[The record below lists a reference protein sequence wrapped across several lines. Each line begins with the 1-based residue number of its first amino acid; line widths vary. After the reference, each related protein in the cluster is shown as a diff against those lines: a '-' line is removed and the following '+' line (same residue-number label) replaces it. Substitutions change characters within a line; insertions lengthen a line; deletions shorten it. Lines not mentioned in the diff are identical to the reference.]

1 MSDLSKDKIGTSIGS
16 DLSKIKTDYLLSI
29 PDVIDAVE
37 AASTVAAWFVKV
49 EKSFTK
55 FAVKNKPKYK
65 LEKYICFHKDLKYG
79 VYQDEGRFYFVS
91 IMRPKKFLGIE
102 SEFTIQVVCEILTD
116 TLDDAYL
123 EKSSIAGATL
133 LRKDTNSEKNFF
145 KAVTDYDEHKI
156 KLIAKAKM
164 AELEKKRE
172 KEKKEKERKAY
183 EERKAREKRQA
194 EEARIAEEERI
205 AEEKRQAEE
214 ARIAEEE
221 KKEKVALLKEKY
233 GENIAK
239 EFEAGRI
246 AIGMPI
252 SYVEDIWGSGHDRKR
267 NVSKDGEIIKE
278 KFGKYHKTDGRT
290 GKKSSKT
297 YFKLEVEFEKSE
309 NGNSWLVTGFRDL

>member
-1 MSDLSKDKIGTSIGS
+1 MNDLSNKSKNGKSSGS
-16 DLSKIKTDYLLSI
+16 DLSKFKIDYLLSI
-29 PDVIDAVE
+29 SDVIDVAE
-37 AASTVAAWFVKV
+37 AANTVGTWFTKV
-49 EKSFTK
+49 EKSFYK

-102 SEFTIQVVCEILTD
+102 SEFTIQVVSEILTD
-116 TLDDAYL
+116 KLDDADL
-123 EKSSIAGATL
+123 EKSAIRGATL
-133 LRKDTNSEKNFF
+133 LRRDTNSEKNFF
-145 KAVTDYDEHKI
+145 QAVIDYDKHVI
-156 KLIAKAKM
+156 DLIAKEEI

-172 KEKKEKERKAY
+172 EEKKRKAY
-183 EERKAREKRQA
+183 EERL
-194 EEARIAEEERI
+194 
-205 AEEKRQAEE
+205 AEEKRQAEA
-214 ARIAEEE
+214 ARRAEE
-221 KKEKVALLKEKY
+221 KKKKIALLKEKY

-278 KFGKYHKTDGRT
+278 KFGKYHKKDGRT

-297 YFKLEVEFEKSE
+297 YYKLEVEFERNEK
-309 NGNSWLVTGFRDL
+309 GNSWLVTGFRDL

>member
-1 MSDLSKDKIGTSIGS
+1 MNDLSNKSKNGKSSGS
-16 DLSKIKTDYLLSI
+16 DLSKFKIDYLLSI
-29 PDVIDAVE
+29 SDVIDVAE
-37 AASTVAAWFVKV
+37 AANTVGTWFTKV
-49 EKSFTK
+49 EKSFYK

-102 SEFTIQVVCEILTD
+102 SEFTIQVVSEILTD
-116 TLDDAYL
+116 KLDDADL
-123 EKSSIAGATL
+123 EKSAIRGATL
-133 LRKDTNSEKNFF
+133 LRRDTNSEKNFF
-145 KAVTDYDEHKI
+145 QAVIDYDKHVI
-156 KLIAKAKM
+156 DLIAKEEI

-172 KEKKEKERKAY
+172 EEKKRKAY
-183 EERKAREKRQA
+183 EERKA
-194 EEARIAEEERI
+194 
-205 AEEKRQAEE
+205 EEKRQAEA
-214 ARIAEEE
+214 ARKAEEE
-221 KKEKVALLKEKY
+221 RLAEEERQAEAARRAEEKKKKIALLKEKY

-278 KFGKYHKTDGRT
+278 KFGKYHKKDGRT

-297 YFKLEVEFEKSE
+297 YYKLEVEFERNEK
-309 NGNSWLVTGFRDL
+309 GNSWLVTGFRDL

>member
-1 MSDLSKDKIGTSIGS
+1 MNDLSNKSKNGKSSGS
-16 DLSKIKTDYLLSI
+16 DLSKFKIDYLLSI
-29 PDVIDAVE
+29 SDVIDVAE
-37 AASTVAAWFVKV
+37 AANTVGTWFTKV
-49 EKSFTK
+49 EKSFYK

-102 SEFTIQVVCEILTD
+102 SEFTIQVVSEILTD
-116 TLDDAYL
+116 KLDDADL
-123 EKSSIAGATL
+123 EKSAIRGATL
-133 LRKDTNSEKNFF
+133 LRRDTNSEKNFF
-145 KAVTDYDEHKI
+145 QAVIDYDKHVI
-156 KLIAKAKM
+156 DLIAKEEI

-172 KEKKEKERKAY
+172 EEKKRKAY
-183 EERKAREKRQA
+183 EERKAEEKRQA
-194 EEARIAEEERI
+194 EAARKAEEERL
-205 AEEKRQAEE
+205 AEEKRQAEA
-214 ARIAEEE
+214 ARRAEE
-221 KKEKVALLKEKY
+221 KKKKIALLKEKY

-278 KFGKYHKTDGRT
+278 KFGKYHKKDGRT

-297 YFKLEVEFEKSE
+297 YYKLEVEFERNEK
-309 NGNSWLVTGFRDL
+309 GNSWLVTGFRDL

>member
-1 MSDLSKDKIGTSIGS
+1 MNDLSNKSKNGKSSGS
-16 DLSKIKTDYLLSI
+16 DLSKFKIDYLLSI
-29 PDVIDAVE
+29 SDVIDVAE
-37 AASTVAAWFVKV
+37 AANTVGTWFTKV
-49 EKSFTK
+49 EKSFYK

-102 SEFTIQVVCEILTD
+102 SEFTIQVVSEILTD
-116 TLDDAYL
+116 KLDDADI
-123 EKSSIAGATL
+123 EKSAIRGATL
-133 LRKDTNSEKNFF
+133 LRRDTNSEKNFF
-145 KAVTDYDEHKI
+145 QAVIDYDKHVI
-156 KLIAKAKM
+156 DLIAKEEI

-172 KEKKEKERKAY
+172 EEKKRKAY
-183 EERKAREKRQA
+183 EERKAEEKRQA
-194 EEARIAEEERI
+194 EAARKAEEERL
-205 AEEKRQAEE
+205 AEEKRQAEA
-214 ARIAEEE
+214 ARRAEE
-221 KKEKVALLKEKY
+221 KKKKIALLKEKY

-278 KFGKYHKTDGRT
+278 KFGKYHKKDGRT

-297 YFKLEVEFEKSE
+297 YYKLEVEFERNEK
-309 NGNSWLVTGFRDL
+309 GNSWLVTGFRDL

>member
-1 MSDLSKDKIGTSIGS
+1 MNDLSNKSKNGKSSGS
-16 DLSKIKTDYLLSI
+16 DLTKFKIDYLLSI
-29 PDVIDAVE
+29 SDVIDVAE
-37 AASTVAAWFVKV
+37 AANTVGTWFTKV
-49 EKSFTK
+49 EKSFYK

-102 SEFTIQVVCEILTD
+102 SEFTIQVVSEILTD
-116 TLDDAYL
+116 KLDDADI
-123 EKSSIAGATL
+123 EKSAIRGATL
-133 LRKDTNSEKNFF
+133 LRRDTNSEKNFF
-145 KAVTDYDEHKI
+145 QAVIDYDKHVI
-156 KLIAKAKM
+156 DLIAKEEI

-172 KEKKEKERKAY
+172 EEKKRKAY
-183 EERKAREKRQA
+183 EERKAEEKRQA
-194 EEARIAEEERI
+194 EAARKAEEERL
-205 AEEKRQAEE
+205 AEEKRQAEA
-214 ARIAEEE
+214 ARRAEE
-221 KKEKVALLKEKY
+221 KKKKIALLKEKY

-278 KFGKYHKTDGRT
+278 KFGKYHKKDGRT

-297 YFKLEVEFEKSE
+297 YYKLEVEFERNEK
-309 NGNSWLVTGFRDL
+309 GNSWLVTGFRDL

>member
-1 MSDLSKDKIGTSIGS
+1 MNDLSNKSKNGKSSGS
-16 DLSKIKTDYLLSI
+16 DLSKFKIDYLLSI
-29 PDVIDAVE
+29 SDVIDVAE
-37 AASTVAAWFVKV
+37 AANTVGTWFTKV
-49 EKSFTK
+49 EKSFYK

-102 SEFTIQVVCEILTD
+102 SEFTIQVVSEILTD
-116 TLDDAYL
+116 KLDDADL
-123 EKSSIAGATL
+123 EKSAIRGATL
-133 LRKDTNSEKNFF
+133 LRRDTNSEKNFF
-145 KAVTDYDEHKI
+145 QAVIDYDKHVI
-156 KLIAKAKM
+156 DLIAKEEI

-172 KEKKEKERKAY
+172 EEKKRKAY
-183 EERKAREKRQA
+183 EERKAEEKRQA
-194 EEARIAEEERI
+194 EAARKAEEERL
-205 AEEKRQAEE
+205 AEEKRQAEA
-214 ARIAEEE
+214 ARRAEE
-221 KKEKVALLKEKY
+221 KKKKIALLKEKY

-252 SYVEDIWGSGHDRKR
+252 SYVEEIWGSGHDRKR

-278 KFGKYHKTDGRT
+278 KFGKYHKKDGRT

-297 YFKLEVEFEKSE
+297 YYKLEVEFERNEK
-309 NGNSWLVTGFRDL
+309 GNSWLVTGFRDL

>member
-1 MSDLSKDKIGTSIGS
+1 MSDLSKDKIQTSIGS

-29 PDVIDAVE
+29 PDVIDVVE

-156 KLIAKAKM
+156 NLIAKAKA
-164 AELEKKRE
+164 AELQEQRE
-172 KEKKEKERKAY
+172 KENKEKERKAY
-183 EERKAREKRQA
+183 EYRK
-194 EEARIAEEERI
+194 

-214 ARIAEEE
+214 ARKAEEE

-278 KFGKYHKTDGRT
+278 KFGKYHKKDART

>member
-49 EKSFTK
+49 EKSFYK

-102 SEFTIQVVCEILTD
+102 SEFTIQVVSEILTD
-116 TLDDAYL
+116 TLDDAHL
-123 EKSSIAGATL
+123 EKSRIAGATL

-172 KEKKEKERKAY
+172 KEKKRK
-183 EERKAREKRQA
+183 REKSTFFLTVMIKQLCNG
-194 EEARIAEEERI
+194 
-205 AEEKRQAEE
+205 
-214 ARIAEEE
+214 
-221 KKEKVALLKEKY
+221 LLIMPRRLEKY
-233 GENIAK
+233 NK
-239 EFEAGRI
+239 
-246 AIGMPI
+246 
-252 SYVEDIWGSGHDRKR
+252 
-267 NVSKDGEIIKE
+267 
-278 KFGKYHKTDGRT
+278 
-290 GKKSSKT
+290 
-297 YFKLEVEFEKSE
+297 
-309 NGNSWLVTGFRDL
+309 

>member
-1 MSDLSKDKIGTSIGS
+1 MGDLSNKSKNGKSSGS
-16 DLSKIKTDYLLSI
+16 DLTKFKIDYLLSI
-29 PDVIDAVE
+29 SDVIDVAE
-37 AASTVAAWFVKV
+37 AANTVGTWFTKV
-49 EKSFTK
+49 ETSFYK
-55 FAVKNKPKYK
+55 FAVKNKPKYR

-102 SEFTIQVVCEILTD
+102 SEFTIQVVSEILTD
-116 TLDDAYL
+116 KLDDADI
-123 EKSSIAGATL
+123 EKSAIRGATL
-133 LRKDTNSEKNFF
+133 LRRDTNSEKNFF
-145 KAVTDYDEHKI
+145 QAVIDYDKNVI
-156 KLIAKAKM
+156 DLIAKEEI

-172 KEKKEKERKAY
+172 EEKKRKAY
-183 EERKAREKRQA
+183 EERKAEEKRQA
-194 EEARIAEEERI
+194 EAARKAEEERL
-205 AEEKRQAEE
+205 AEEKRQAEA
-214 ARIAEEE
+214 ARRAEE
-221 KKEKVALLKEKY
+221 KKKKIALLKENY

-278 KFGKYHKTDGRT
+278 KFGKYHKKDGRT

-297 YFKLEVEFEKSE
+297 YFKLEVEFERNEK
-309 NGNSWLVTGFRDL
+309 GNSWLVTSFRDL

>member
-1 MSDLSKDKIGTSIGS
+1 MNDLSNKSKNGKSSGS
-16 DLSKIKTDYLLSI
+16 DLTKFKIDYLLSI
-29 PDVIDAVE
+29 SDVIDVAE
-37 AASTVAAWFVKV
+37 AANTVGTWFTKV
-49 EKSFTK
+49 EKSFYK

-102 SEFTIQVVCEILTD
+102 SEFTIQVVSEILTD
-116 TLDDAYL
+116 KLDDADI
-123 EKSSIAGATL
+123 EKSAIRGATL
-133 LRKDTNSEKNFF
+133 LRRDTNSEKNFF
-145 KAVTDYDEHKI
+145 QAVIDYDKHVI
-156 KLIAKAKM
+156 DLIAKEEI

-172 KEKKEKERKAY
+172 EEKKRKAY
-183 EERKAREKRQA
+183 EERKAEEKRQA
-194 EEARIAEEERI
+194 EAARKAEEERL
-205 AEEKRQAEE
+205 AEEKRQAEA
-214 ARIAEEE
+214 ARRAEE
-221 KKEKVALLKEKY
+221 KKKKIALLKEKY

-252 SYVEDIWGSGHDRKR
+252 SYVEEIWGSGHDRKR

-278 KFGKYHKTDGRT
+278 KFGKYHKKDGRT

-297 YFKLEVEFEKSE
+297 YYKLEVEFERNEK
-309 NGNSWLVTGFRDL
+309 GNSWLVTGFRDL

>member
-1 MSDLSKDKIGTSIGS
+1 MSDLSNKSINDISSGS
-16 DLSKIKTDYLLSI
+16 DLFKFKIDYLLSI
-29 PDVIDAVE
+29 PDVIDVAE
-37 AASTVAAWFVKV
+37 AANTVGTWFTKV
-49 EKSFTK
+49 EKSFYK

-102 SEFTIQVVCEILTD
+102 SEFTIQVVSEILTD
-116 TLDDAYL
+116 KLDDADL
-123 EKSSIAGATL
+123 EKSAIRGATL
-133 LRKDTNSEKNFF
+133 LRRDTNSEKNFF
-145 KAVTDYDEHKI
+145 QAVIDYDKHVI
-156 KLIAKAKM
+156 DLIAKEEI

-172 KEKKEKERKAY
+172 EEKKRKAY
-183 EERKAREKRQA
+183 EERKAEEKRQA
-194 EEARIAEEERI
+194 EAARKAEEERL
-205 AEEKRQAEE
+205 AEEKRQAEA
-214 ARIAEEE
+214 ARRAEE
-221 KKEKVALLKEKY
+221 KKKKIALLKEKY

-278 KFGKYHKTDGRT
+278 KFGKYHKKDGRT

-297 YFKLEVEFEKSE
+297 YYKLEVEFERNEK
-309 NGNSWLVTGFRDL
+309 GNSWLVTGFRDL

>member
-1 MSDLSKDKIGTSIGS
+1 MNDLSNKSKNGKSSGS
-16 DLSKIKTDYLLSI
+16 DLSKFKIDYLLSI
-29 PDVIDAVE
+29 SDVIDVAE
-37 AASTVAAWFVKV
+37 AANTVGTWFTKV
-49 EKSFTK
+49 EKSFYK

-102 SEFTIQVVCEILTD
+102 SEFTIQVVSEILTD
-116 TLDDAYL
+116 KLDDADL
-123 EKSSIAGATL
+123 EKSAIRGATL
-133 LRKDTNSEKNFF
+133 LRRDTNSEKNFF
-145 KAVTDYDEHKI
+145 QAVIDYDKHVI
-156 KLIAKAKM
+156 DLIAKEEI

-172 KEKKEKERKAY
+172 EEKKRKAY
-183 EERKAREKRQA
+183 EERK
-194 EEARIAEEERI
+194 

-214 ARIAEEE
+214 ARKAEEE
-221 KKEKVALLKEKY
+221 RLAEEKRQAEAARRAEEKKKKIALLKEKY

-278 KFGKYHKTDGRT
+278 KFGKYHKKDGRT

-297 YFKLEVEFEKSE
+297 YYKLEVEFERNEK
-309 NGNSWLVTGFRDL
+309 GNSWLVTGFRDL

>member
-16 DLSKIKTDYLLSI
+16 DLSKIKIDYLLSI
-29 PDVIDAVE
+29 PDVIDVAE
-37 AASTVAAWFVKV
+37 ASSTVAAWFAKV
-49 EKSFTK
+49 EKSFYK

-65 LEKYICFHKDLKYG
+65 LEKYICFHRDLKYG

-91 IMRPKKFLGIE
+91 MMRPKKFLGIE
-102 SEFTIQVVCEILTD
+102 SEFTIQVVSEILTD
-116 TLDDAYL
+116 KLDDADL
-123 EKSSIAGATL
+123 EKSAIRGATL
-133 LRKDTNSEKNFF
+133 IRRDTNSEKNFF
-145 KAVTDYDEHKI
+145 KAVTDFDEHRI

-183 EERKAREKRQA
+183 EERKAKEKRQD
-194 EEARIAEEERI
+194 EIARKLEEERL

-214 ARIAEEE
+214 ARKAEEE

-239 EFEAGRI
+239 GFEAGRI
-246 AIGMPI
+246 VIGMPI

-309 NGNSWLVTGFRDL
+309 NGNSWLVTGYRDL

>member
-1 MSDLSKDKIGTSIGS
+1 MNDLSNKSKNGKSSGS
-16 DLSKIKTDYLLSI
+16 DLSKFKIDYLLSI
-29 PDVIDAVE
+29 SDVIDVAE
-37 AASTVAAWFVKV
+37 AANTVGTWFTKV
-49 EKSFTK
+49 EKSFYK

-102 SEFTIQVVCEILTD
+102 SEFTIQVVSEILTD
-116 TLDDAYL
+116 KLDDADL
-123 EKSSIAGATL
+123 EKSAIRGATL
-133 LRKDTNSEKNFF
+133 LTRDTNSEKNFF
-145 KAVTDYDEHKI
+145 QAVIDYDKHVI
-156 KLIAKAKM
+156 DLIAKEEI

-172 KEKKEKERKAY
+172 EEKKRKAY
-183 EERKAREKRQA
+183 EERKAEEKRQA
-194 EEARIAEEERI
+194 EAARKAEEERL
-205 AEEKRQAEE
+205 AEEKRQAEA
-214 ARIAEEE
+214 ARRAEE
-221 KKEKVALLKEKY
+221 KKKKIALLKEKY

-278 KFGKYHKTDGRT
+278 KFGKYHKKDGRT

-297 YFKLEVEFEKSE
+297 YYKLEVEFERNEK
-309 NGNSWLVTGFRDL
+309 GNSWLVTGFRDL

>member
-1 MSDLSKDKIGTSIGS
+1 MSDLSKDKIQTSIGS

-29 PDVIDAVE
+29 PDVIDVVE

-102 SEFTIQVVCEILTD
+102 SEFTIQVVSEILTD
-116 TLDDAYL
+116 TLDDAHL
-123 EKSSIAGATL
+123 EKSRIAGATL

-156 KLIAKAKM
+156 NLIAKAKA
-164 AELEKKRE
+164 AELQEQRE
-172 KEKKEKERKAY
+172 KENKEKERKAY
-183 EERKAREKRQA
+183 EYRKAEEKRQA

-221 KKEKVALLKEKY
+221 RKKKIAHLNEKY

-246 AIGMPI
+246 ALGMPI

-278 KFGKYHKTDGRT
+278 KFGKYHKKDART

-297 YFKLEVEFEKSE
+297 YFKLEVEFERSE

>member
-1 MSDLSKDKIGTSIGS
+1 MSDLSKDKIQTSIGS

-29 PDVIDAVE
+29 PDVIDVVE

-156 KLIAKAKM
+156 NLIAKAKA
-164 AELEKKRE
+164 AELQEQRE
-172 KEKKEKERKAY
+172 KENKEKERKAY
-183 EERKAREKRQA
+183 EYRK
-194 EEARIAEEERI
+194 

-221 KKEKVALLKEKY
+221 RKKKIAHLNEKY

-246 AIGMPI
+246 ALGMPI

-278 KFGKYHKTDGRT
+278 KFGKYHKKDART

-297 YFKLEVEFEKSE
+297 YFKLEVEFERSE

>member
-1 MSDLSKDKIGTSIGS
+1 MNDLSNKSKNGKSSGS
-16 DLSKIKTDYLLSI
+16 DLSKFKIDYLLSI
-29 PDVIDAVE
+29 SDVIDVAE
-37 AASTVAAWFVKV
+37 AANTVGTWFTKV
-49 EKSFTK
+49 EKSFYK

-102 SEFTIQVVCEILTD
+102 SEFTIQVVSEILTD
-116 TLDDAYL
+116 KLDDADI
-123 EKSSIAGATL
+123 EKSAIRGATL
-133 LRKDTNSEKNFF
+133 LRRDTNSEKNFF
-145 KAVTDYDEHKI
+145 QAVIDYDKHVI
-156 KLIAKAKM
+156 DLIAKEEI

-172 KEKKEKERKAY
+172 EEKKRKAY
-183 EERKAREKRQA
+183 EERKAEEKRQA
-194 EEARIAEEERI
+194 EAARKAEEERL
-205 AEEKRQAEE
+205 AEEKRQAEA
-214 ARIAEEE
+214 ARRAEE
-221 KKEKVALLKEKY
+221 KKKKIALLKEKY

-252 SYVEDIWGSGHDRKR
+252 SYVEEIWGSGHDRKR

-278 KFGKYHKTDGRT
+278 KFGKYHKKDGRT

-297 YFKLEVEFEKSE
+297 YYKLEVEFERNEK
-309 NGNSWLVTGFRDL
+309 GNSWLVTGFRDL